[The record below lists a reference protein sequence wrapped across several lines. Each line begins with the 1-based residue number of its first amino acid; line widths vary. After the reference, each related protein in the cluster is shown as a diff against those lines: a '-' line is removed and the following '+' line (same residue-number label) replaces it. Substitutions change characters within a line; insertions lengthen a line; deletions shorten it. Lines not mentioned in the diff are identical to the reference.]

1 MCAHQGADPQVRPY
15 KKYPF
20 DGNLVLSAH
29 PKVKFMTNQ
38 VVPLNIASPEPYVSV
53 IIPVYNEE
61 ESLRELGERLIK
73 TLTGMGRPFEIILVD
88 DGSTDQSWQ
97 LLSQLNQQYPQHLR
111 ALQFNRN
118 FGQHQA
124 IFAGFQAARGQVM
137 VTLDADLQNP
147 PEEIPRLVAKI
158 EEGYDTVG
166 GWREN
171 RQDSLFRKL
180 PSLMI
185 NRLMSYVTGVK
196 LRDYGCMLRAYRR
209 EVVDSIN
216 QCQESSSFIPALAN
230 LFSRRVA
237 EVPVGHAERERGKSK
252 YGLIKLIRLNF
263 DLMTGFSNLP
273 IHLVGL
279 MGISIAALGLA
290 FGFFLFIRR
299 LFVGPEVEGVF
310 TLFAILFVFVGL
322 NTLGL
327 ALVGA
332 YVGRIYRE
340 VRQRPRY
347 IIRQTLGPGGD

>member
-1 MCAHQGADPQVRPY
+1 MLQPATLAAAA
-15 KKYPF
+15 
-20 DGNLVLSAH
+20 L
-29 PKVKFMTNQ
+29 
-38 VVPLNIASPEPYVSV
+38 PEPYISV

-61 ESLRELGERLIK
+61 DNLQELGERLVRI
-73 TLTGMGRPFEIILVD
+73 LTGMGHPFEIILVD
-88 DGSTDQSWQ
+88 DGSTDRSWQ
-97 LLSQLNQQYPQHLR
+97 ILNELHRQYPQHLR
-111 ALQFNRN
+111 ALQFHRN

-147 PEEIPRLVAKI
+147 PEEIPRLVAKLD
-158 EEGYDTVG
+158 EGYDTVG

-171 RQDSLFRKL
+171 RRDSLFRKL
-180 PSLMI
+180 PSQLV
-185 NRLMSYVTGVK
+185 NYVMSRVTGVK

-209 EVVDSIN
+209 EVIDSIN

-230 LFSRRVA
+230 LFSHRVA
-237 EVPVGHAERERGKSK
+237 EIPVGHAERERGTSK
-252 YGLIKLIRLNF
+252 YSLIKLLRLNF

-273 IHLVGL
+273 IHLVGF
-279 MGISIAALGLA
+279 MGVTIALLGLF
-290 FGFFLFIRR
+290 FGLMLIIRR
-299 LFVGPEVEGVF
+299 IFVGPEVEGVF

-327 ALVGA
+327 ALIGE

-347 IIRQTLGPGGD
+347 VIRETLGAGREFFPDHS

>member
-1 MCAHQGADPQVRPY
+1 M
-15 KKYPF
+15 
-20 DGNLVLSAH
+20 S
-29 PKVKFMTNQ
+29 NQ
-38 VVPLNIASPEPYVSV
+38 VLPLSQPRTAPEISV
-53 IIPVYNEE
+53 VIPVYNEE
-61 ESLRELGERLIK
+61 DNLRELGERLIR
-73 TLTGMGRPFEIILVD
+73 TLKALGRPFEIIFVD
-88 DGSTDQSWQ
+88 DGSTDRSWQ
-97 LLSQLNQQYPQHLR
+97 LLGELNREHPGTIR
-111 ALQFNRN
+111 ALQFHRN

-147 PEEIPRLVAKI
+147 PEEIPRLVAKLA
-158 EEGYDTVG
+158 EGYDTVG

-171 RQDSLFRKL
+171 RRDSVFRKL
-180 PSLMI
+180 PSQMV
-185 NRLMSYVTGVK
+185 NYVMSKVTGVK

-237 EVPVGHAERERGKSK
+237 EIPVSHAERERGTSK
-252 YGLIKLIRLNF
+252 YGVFKLLRLNF

-273 IHLVGL
+273 IHLVGF
-279 MGISIAALGLA
+279 MGVAIALLGLL
-290 FGFFLFIRR
+290 FGLFLFIRR
-299 LFVGPEVEGVF
+299 IFVGPEVEGVF

-327 ALVGA
+327 ALIGE

-340 VRQRPRY
+340 VRGRPRFV
-347 IIRQTLGPGGD
+347 IRQTLGDRE

>member
-1 MCAHQGADPQVRPY
+1 
-15 KKYPF
+15 
-20 DGNLVLSAH
+20 
-29 PKVKFMTNQ
+29 MTQQ
-38 VVPLNIASPEPYVSV
+38 VVPLSSASPEPYISV

-61 ESLRELGERLIK
+61 ENLRELGARLMR
-73 TLTGMGRPFEIILVD
+73 TLTEMGRPFEIILVD
-88 DGSTDQSWQ
+88 DGSSDHSWAVLTELHQ
-97 LLSQLNQQYPQHLR
+97 KYPENLR

-137 VTLDADLQNP
+137 LTLDADLQNP

-166 GWREN
+166 GWRED
-171 RQDSLFRKL
+171 RRDSLFRRL
-180 PSLMI
+180 PSHLM
-185 NRLMSYVTGVK
+185 NLVMSKVTGVR

-209 EVVDSIN
+209 EVIDSIN

-237 EVPVGHAERERGKSK
+237 EIPVGHAQRERGQSK
-252 YGLIKLIRLNF
+252 YSLIKLLRLNF
-263 DLMTGFSNLP
+263 DLVTGFSNLP
-273 IHLVGL
+273 IHLVGFL
-279 MGISIAALGLA
+279 GVAIACLGVL
-290 FGFFLFIRR
+290 FGLFLFLRR

-327 ALVGA
+327 ALIGE

-340 VRQRPRY
+340 VRSRPRY
-347 IIRQTLGPGGD
+347 IIRQTLGPNPRDR